1 MNPTACFKKL
11 FCKPEPSYQEEVFY
25 VAGTDYCLAA
35 IQKLACCNPDWKKSA
50 KIIVDES
57 KSMQRIFRYNYIH
70 KPVKL
75 IPEPK
80 NPHDKNAVIVQI
92 AGEKVGYIPADQA
105 QHVQKILRSRDI
117 KFISGFISGGPY
129 KVISENGNVEKGEND
144 ITVKVKMGYQ

>member
-11 FCKPEPSYQEEVFY
+11 FCKSEPSYQEEIFHV
-25 VAGTDYCLAA
+25 VGTDYCLDA
-35 IQKLACCNPDWKKSA
+35 IQKLACCSPDWKKSA
-50 KIIVDES
+50 KIIIAEG
-57 KSMQRIFRYNYIH
+57 KAMQRIFRYNYIH

-105 QHVQKILRSRDI
+105 KHVQKILRNQDI
-117 KFISGFISGGPY
+117 KFISAFISGGPY
-129 KVISENGNVEKGEND
+129 KVISENGDVENLENS
-144 ITVKVKMGYQ
+144 ITVKIKIGYQ